1 MNSAPRFARQKPFV
15 LVPLLA
21 ALLASGCSSPFK
33 PLPGPVDY
41 GRSARSEGTIVG
53 STVESGPTATQIDKM
68 PAPPL
73 PKAGSSAQQV
83 PAERPVP
90 GAEDEVTIAIE
101 QTPLPMFI
109 QILYGNILKRA
120 YSLDPAVTS
129 RTDPVTFKTSR
140 PMSRA
145 RMQQIAANLLRS
157 YGLAVIELDGMV
169 RIAPDN
175 VTNNASTKLQLGKQ
189 LPEGVDQFRPGYQ
202 YVELDTVKVAEL
214 AQWVRQIMGNRV
226 TLTEDSVRNAVM
238 LSGTQ
243 ADIKASLDLVQALD
257 QPRMRGRIARRV
269 VPAYASVADLA
280 TRLNEVLTA
289 QGYAVG
295 IGGSNS
301 SATVILMPV
310 QANSSLYVFAGS
322 SAVMDHVERWA
333 RELDKP
339 STGPSANALFTY
351 AVKYADAQ
359 ELARTLGELLGG
371 GGSAGASAGAG
382 GSGSSGGSTTP
393 TRQGSFGRV
402 VVNSATNTL
411 IFKGS
416 TAEEQQQIKDLL
428 RELDRPT
435 KSAMIEVV
443 VAEVTRGGLEEL
455 GIKWNY
461 ARNGISGGTPTTAKV
476 DGDGFNV
483 SFGNSAATLLGAL
496 NALASDKQARILSNP
511 KILARNG
518 ETASIQVGNEVP
530 IITTQQSGATGG
542 FFPGNGNIVQ
552 QVQYRST
559 GVILRVRPVIN
570 AGKRLDLD
578 IAQEVSS
585 ASSTKTGVSA
595 SPTIST
601 KRIETKLSLRDGST
615 ILLGGLISRDDSV
628 SDSGVPLLKDVPLLG
643 HLFKSQST
651 ANNQTELLV
660 MITPY
665 VVNDDY
671 EAEEL
676 TQAIQNTFGDW
687 AKDVKTSRV
696 AREPVPPTDLP
707 VHGKPTAR
715 PPALTAPESPAQPE
729 ADPRDVP
736 ASTVDAPARQ
746 GSQQAQPDFEVSRPA
761 GSATPLPAQPAES
774 TAGGTPA
781 SAVAPSP
788 AASAASAPASAP
800 KTPVALPQG
809 AKGTAVTDPKV
820 LDDIMKLVKPK

>member
-1 MNSAPRFARQKPFV
+1 MNSAPRFAPQKPFV

-21 ALLASGCSSPFK
+21 ALLAGGCSSPFK

-41 GRSARSEGTIVG
+41 GRSVRSEGTIVG

-68 PAPPL
+68 PAPPVL
-73 PKAGSSAQQV
+73 KAGSVQQA

-90 GAEDEVTIAIE
+90 GADDEVTIAIE

-175 VTNNASTKLQLGKQ
+175 VTNNASTKLQVGKQ
-189 LPEGVDQFRPGYQ
+189 LPEGADQFRPGYQ
-202 YVELDTVKVAEL
+202 YVELESVRATEVS
-214 AQWVRQIMGNRV
+214 QWVRQIMGTRI
-226 TLTEDSVRNAVM
+226 TLTEDTARNALM
-238 LSGTQ
+238 LAGTQ
-243 ADIKASLDLVQALD
+243 ADIKAALDVIQALD
-257 QPRMRGRIARRV
+257 QPRMRGRIAKRFT
-269 VPAYASVADLA
+269 PAYATVSDLA
-280 TRLNEVLTA
+280 ARLNDALTA
-289 QGYAVG
+289 QGYAVSV
-295 IGGSNS
+295 GSSNT

-310 QANSSLYVFAGS
+310 PSTTSLYVFTGS
-322 SAVMDHVERWA
+322 AAVMDHIERWT

-339 STGPSANALFTY
+339 AVGASANALFTY

-359 ELARTLGELLGG
+359 ELARTLGDLLGG
-371 GGSAGASAGAG
+371 GGTAPAANGAGTAGAS
-382 GSGSSGGSTTP
+382 
-393 TRQGSFGRV
+393 RQSSFGRV

-496 NALASDKQARILSNP
+496 NALATDKQARILSNP

-530 IITTQQSGATGG
+530 VITTQQSGNTGG
-542 FFPGNGNIVQ
+542 SLFPGTTNLIQ

-578 IAQEVSS
+578 VSQEVSS
-585 ASSTKTGVSA
+585 ASSTKTGVAA

-707 VHGKPTAR
+707 VNGKPAAR

-736 ASTVDAPARQ
+736 ASAVDAPARQ
-746 GSQQAQPDFEVSRPA
+746 GSQQAQPEFEVSRPA
-761 GSATPLPAQPAES
+761 GSATPPPSRPAES